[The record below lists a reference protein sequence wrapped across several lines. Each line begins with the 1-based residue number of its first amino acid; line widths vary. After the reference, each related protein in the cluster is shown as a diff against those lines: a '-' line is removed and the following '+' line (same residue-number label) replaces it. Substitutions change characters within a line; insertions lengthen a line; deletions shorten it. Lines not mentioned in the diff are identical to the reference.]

1 MALKGQAKTDYQRE
15 YMKDRRKR
23 QVVRP
28 LETFVLDPLQ
38 STTSPIREGGN
49 AILPQVDADGNPIP
63 EY

>member
-15 YMKDRRKR
+15 YMRRMR
-23 QVVRP
+23 
-28 LETFVLDPLQ
+28 LDPLQ